1 MEQKPLT
8 GSDLQ
13 RSIQKYKE
21 ELLRTYKRKIL
32 PDTEEISQED
42 AAPFAAAVP
51 MTTTAVLEAPPVP
64 MPDNEPQTKPMP
76 VVMHYDADDVP
87 SPSGLRPLGPG
98 DEEAEDGRES
108 AEAAVIAGQ
117 AVSSLLRPDDL
128 PDNGVAE
135 AAQPFDGTVNDE
147 DITSNAVTIEYSDM
161 SVDADAFEED
171 ATPSM
176 FRPLELSD
184 EALEVTAESA
194 AEAVTAIDAS
204 TLEEDDAPSVFWPRE
219 SPDEA
224 EEDVAGPVD
233 EVTVSVNSDAFEEDA
248 APSMFRPR
256 ELPDEATED
265 VAGLIDEVTVPVNA
279 EAFEED
285 AVPSMFWPHD
295 LPDEAVEETAVPVPE
310 TTTLENPAVSDT
322 AAAIAHADAE
332 PGEAAI
338 FDEDAAPSMF
348 WPHDLPEEAA
358 DQVADEPADERQPPI
373 KVPRF
378 LSVSEISRDG
388 VSHSPDDDDDISPS
402 GLMPGFPAR
411 GIGLDADDGA
421 GFMDD
426 SDPDP
431 SKPPVLQVHVTTA
444 RQSLPVPGAHVVV
457 TGNDTSHEDDS
468 REDAIILHKMA
479 STDESGNTPEMT
491 LPVGEAPDGY
501 TVEVSSPGFCRAR
514 HIHVPLYNGLKSIQ
528 AVDLIPLPEGSD
540 ISREMPY
547 DQSLFNG

>member
-32 PDTEEISQED
+32 PDTEEISQTD
-42 AAPFAAAVP
+42 AARLSDAVP
-51 MTTTAVLEAPPVP
+51 LAATAVLEAPPVP
-64 MPDNEPQTKPMP
+64 MPDSELQTKTMP
-76 VVMHYDADDVP
+76 FVMHYDPDDVP
-87 SPSGLRPLGPG
+87 SPSGLRPPGPG

-108 AEAAVIAGQ
+108 AKAAVIYGQ
-117 AVSSLLRPDDL
+117 AVSSLLKPDDL
-128 PDNGVAE
+128 PDNGAAE
-135 AAQPFDGTVNDE
+135 VVQPFDEAVNDAGTVSD
-147 DITSNAVTIEYSDM
+147 AVTIEYSDM
-161 SVDADAFEED
+161 SVDADVFEED

-219 SPDEA
+219 STDEA
-224 EEDVAGPVD
+224 GEDVAGPVD
-233 EVTVSVNSDAFEEDA
+233 EVTVSVNAD
-248 APSMFRPR
+248 
-256 ELPDEATED
+256 
-265 VAGLIDEVTVPVNA
+265 
-279 EAFEED
+279 AFEED

-295 LPDEAVEETAVPVPE
+295 LPDEAAEEAAVPVSE
-310 TTTLENPAVSDT
+310 TAASENPAVSDM
-322 AAAIAHADAE
+322 AAAITHADAE

-358 DQVADEPADERQPPI
+358 EQVADESADERQPPI

-378 LSVSEISRDG
+378 LSVSEIPRDG
-388 VSHSPDDDDDISPS
+388 VSHSPDDDDDIFPS

-411 GIGLDADDGA
+411 GIGLDADNGA
-421 GFMDD
+421 DFMDD
-426 SDPDP
+426 SGPDP

-457 TGNDTSHEDDS
+457 TGNDTSHEDYS